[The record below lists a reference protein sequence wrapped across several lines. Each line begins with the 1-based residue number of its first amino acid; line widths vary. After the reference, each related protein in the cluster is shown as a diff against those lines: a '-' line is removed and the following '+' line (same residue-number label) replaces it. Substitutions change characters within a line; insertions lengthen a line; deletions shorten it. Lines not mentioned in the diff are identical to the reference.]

1 MKTYNQLT
9 RDQRYQINYW
19 KAMGHNSKEI
29 ANEIGVH
36 KSTICRELKRNGC
49 EHSYR
54 PRQAD
59 EKAMSRKAKTK
70 PRITESTWELVEEKL
85 RDDWSPEQV
94 SGWLK
99 RYGIRISHE
108 WIYQHILVDK
118 HRGGNLYIHL
128 RCQKKRRKRYG
139 KYNKR
144 GIIPNRVSIEE
155 RPKVVELRERPG
167 DWEVDTLIGK
177 GHRGALVSLV
187 DRKTRFTLIQPVGQR
202 MAESVSQVVIS
213 LLSPFANQV
222 HTITGDN
229 GKEFAKHE
237 QVAEALQAK
246 FFFAH
251 PYAAWERGTSENT
264 NGLIRQYFPKD
275 TDFTKITDAQV
286 VFVANKLN
294 HRPRKCLAFYTPFEV
309 HLRYTVALES

>member
-9 RDQRYQINYW
+9 QDQRYQISYW
-19 KAMGHNSKEI
+19 KAMGHNGKEI
-29 ANEIGVH
+29 AHEIGVH
-36 KSTICRELKRNGC
+36 KSTISRELKRNSC

-54 PRQAD
+54 PKQAN
-59 EKAMSRKAKTK
+59 EKAIGRKAKTK
-70 PRITESTWELVEEKL
+70 PKIMKSTWELVEEKL

-108 WIYQHILVDK
+108 WIYQHILIDK
-118 HRGGNLYIHL
+118 HLGGNLYIHL

-144 GIIPNRVSIEE
+144 GIIPHRVSIEE
-155 RPKVVELRERPG
+155 RPKIVELRERLG

-187 DRKTRFTLIQPVGQR
+187 DRKSRFTLIQPVGQR
-202 MAESVSQVVIS
+202 MADFVSQVVIS
-213 LLSPFANQV
+213 LLSPLGNQV

-237 QVAEALQAK
+237 QVAEALRAK
-246 FFFAH
+246 FYFAH
-251 PYAAWERGTSENT
+251 PYSAWERGTSENT

-275 TDFTKITDAQV
+275 TDFTKITDAQA
-286 VFVANKLN
+286 VFVADKLN
-294 HRPRKCLAFYTPFEV
+294 HRPRKCLAFHTPFEV
-309 HLRYTVALES
+309 HLQYTVALES